1 LRLCKIPRLIEAQI
15 DVTSIIAALEFPG
28 LHASAHHRDIIGRF
42 IGVIAAGLQS
52 LLPNTD
58 ATDRDKDGGEL
69 AFI

>member
-1 LRLCKIPRLIEAQI
+1 MPRLIEAQI
-15 DVTSIIAALEFPG
+15 DVASFIAALEFPG

-52 LLPNTD
+52 FFPDAD
-58 ATDRDKDGGEL
+58 ATNRHEDGGEL